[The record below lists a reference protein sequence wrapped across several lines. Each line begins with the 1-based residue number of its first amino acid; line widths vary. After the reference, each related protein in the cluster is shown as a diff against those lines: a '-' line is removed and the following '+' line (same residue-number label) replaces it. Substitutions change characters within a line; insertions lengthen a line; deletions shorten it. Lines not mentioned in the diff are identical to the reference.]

1 MRLVRFTS
9 GNSTSFG
16 VLEGEQIRQL
26 AGDPYSEIKESGE
39 SFALADVKL
48 LAPVEPK
55 KIVLVGLN
63 FASHAAEI
71 HQETPSEP
79 LIFFKPPS
87 AMPRRMLAITF
98 SATRSPTMSPREISS
113 SRTCSGLGAKPLTA
127 SARSAHG
134 LRPILCPIT
143 SESAQP

>member
-9 GNSTSFG
+9 GNSTSYG

-55 KIVLVGLN
+55 
-63 FASHAAEI
+63 
-71 HQETPSEP
+71 
-79 LIFFKPPS
+79 
-87 AMPRRMLAITF
+87 
-98 SATRSPTMSPREISS
+98 
-113 SRTCSGLGAKPLTA
+113 
-127 SARSAHG
+127 
-134 LRPILCPIT
+134 
-143 SESAQP
+143 